1 MIAITLRCALTSG
14 MMLLPSLAL
23 ADNCEALRAQIEAKI
38 AASGVTQFSVTVAD
52 ASGIPGGGQVVGS
65 CAQGAKKIIYTRAAT
80 RQTPPAASV
89 PVPVSVSASAP
100 ARKTKPRTM
109 LTECKNGTVSAD
121 GNCR

>member
-1 MIAITLRCALTSG
+1 
-14 MMLLPSLAL
+14 MLLRQMLFVCAAIAPSLAL

-52 ASGIPGGGQVVGS
+52 ASGAPGGGQVVGS

-80 RQTPPAASV
+80 QQMPPAASV
-89 PVPVSVSASAP
+89 SATAP
-100 ARKTKPRTM
+100 ARKTKPRTV

>member
-1 MIAITLRCALTSG
+1 
-14 MMLLPSLAL
+14 MLLRQMLFLCTAIAPSLAL

-38 AASGVTQFSVTVAD
+38 AASGVAQFSVTVAD

-65 CAQGAKKIIYTRAAT
+65 CAQGAKKIIYTRAAMH
-80 RQTPPAASV
+80 QTQPAV
-89 PVPVSVSASAP
+89 PASAP
-100 ARKTKPRTM
+100 ARKTKPRTV